1 VKSPGRYAHD
11 AADDFKEAAMNALE
25 VPTDQT
31 PGDND
36 RVSGMALLFLF
47 SLATLLVVI
56 AVWALGVLG
65 GWWMLGVAMVI
76 HLGMTTAVMFGLARA
91 LSDGP
96 SPDQPD
102 HSPSVHRTPVRGHAV
117 MTS

>member
-1 VKSPGRYAHD
+1 MS
-11 AADDFKEAAMNALE
+11 ALE

-36 RVSGMALLFLF
+36 RISGLALLFLF

-56 AVWALGVLG
+56 AVWALGAFG
-65 GWWMLGVAMVI
+65 GWWLLGLAMVV
-76 HLGMTTAVMFGLARA
+76 HLGTTAAVMFGLARA
-91 LSDGP
+91 LSDEP
-96 SPDQPD
+96 SSSQSDE
-102 HSPSVHRTPVRGHAV
+102 SLSARRTPVRGHAV